1 MATTLQHHQCVGPRS
16 PKLLIVLEGTAADR
30 PRLQEVHGALLMT
43 EHTQVLS
50 TTAGPA
56 VCTQHLQMS
65 TNVVLTIHQLLI
77 DYESDMSDNDG
88 VGGREQG
95 Q

>member
-1 MATTLQHHQCVGPRS
+1 
-16 PKLLIVLEGTAADR
+16 
-30 PRLQEVHGALLMT
+30 MT
-43 EHTQVLS
+43 EHTQVLI

-65 TNVVLTIHQLLI
+65 TNVILTIHQLLI
-77 DYESDMSDNDG
+77 DYESDMSDIDG
-88 VGGREQG
+88 VSGREQG

>member
-1 MATTLQHHQCVGPRS
+1 
-16 PKLLIVLEGTAADR
+16 
-30 PRLQEVHGALLMT
+30 MT
-43 EHTQVLS
+43 EHTQVRS

-65 TNVVLTIHQLLI
+65 TNVILTIHQLWI
-77 DYESDMSDNDG
+77 DYKSDVSDIDG

>member
-1 MATTLQHHQCVGPRS
+1 
-16 PKLLIVLEGTAADR
+16 
-30 PRLQEVHGALLMT
+30 MT

-65 TNVVLTIHQLLI
+65 INVVLTIHQLLM
-77 DYESDMSDNDG
+77 DYESDMSDIDG
-88 VGGREQG
+88 VRGQEQG

>member
-1 MATTLQHHQCVGPRS
+1 MATTLQHHQCIGPCS
-16 PKLLIVLEGTAADR
+16 PKLLPVLEGTAAGR
-30 PRLQEVHGALLMT
+30 PRPRGALLMT
-43 EHTQVLS
+43 EHTQVLN

-77 DYESDMSDNDG
+77 DYESAMSDNDG